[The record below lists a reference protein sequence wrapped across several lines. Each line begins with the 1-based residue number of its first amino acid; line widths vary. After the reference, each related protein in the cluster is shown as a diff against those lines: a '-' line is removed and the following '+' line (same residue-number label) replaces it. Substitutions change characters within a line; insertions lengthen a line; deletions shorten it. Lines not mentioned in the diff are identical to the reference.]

1 MAHLKSTSAMKLF
14 DAAINS
20 GETPV
25 PFAEAVEQMER
36 GGARVS
42 HVKRNRKKKSRRER
56 EVGAKN

>member
-1 MAHLKSTSAMKLF
+1 MSHPKTQSATKIF

-36 GGARVS
+36 SRAGVS
-42 HVKRNRKKKSRRER
+42 HVKGNRKKKSRRER

>member
-1 MAHLKSTSAMKLF
+1 MAHLKTQSATKLF

-36 GGARVS
+36 GRARVS
-42 HVKRNRKKKSRRER
+42 QRQGKQKKEKQT
-56 EVGAKN
+56 